1 MKNNKSTNGARLTQS
16 PFEKKRPSSD
26 ERF

>member
-1 MKNNKSTNGARLTQS
+1 MKNNKSTNGASLTQR